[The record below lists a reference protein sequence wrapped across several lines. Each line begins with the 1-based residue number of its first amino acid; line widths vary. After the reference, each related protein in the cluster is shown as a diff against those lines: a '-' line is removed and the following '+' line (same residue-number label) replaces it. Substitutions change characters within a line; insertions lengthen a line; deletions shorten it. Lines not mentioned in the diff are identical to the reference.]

1 MFKEIISQELLEL
14 LMDLQQKPTLG
25 HFSLGGGTALAL
37 HLNHRESADIDLF
50 TLRPILYDRL
60 KRFLDESYRGQ
71 IRYTSEGDDSDFIHS
86 FIKNIKVAFLCYKQ
100 VFIEEPKTIEGI
112 KILGLKDISAL
123 KLRAI
128 VDRRNKAKDFADI
141 YYLLKNN
148 SLEEMFDWYKIKY
161 GTKDIT
167 DVKKA
172 LLSYN
177 KVKPEDWDMI
187 KYANSTSTGEIKKTI
202 YNHIQKYNKS
212 HERTVND
219 RKSMIH
225 GT

>member
-1 MFKEIISQELLEL
+1 MLHKEIINRELLEL
-14 LMDLQQKPTLG
+14 LMDLQKKPTLG

-37 HLNHRESADIDLF
+37 HLGHRESTDIDLF
-50 TLRPILYDRL
+50 TLRPIVYDRL
-60 KRFLDESYRGQ
+60 KRFLDERYRGL
-71 IRYTSEGDDSDFIHS
+71 ISYTSEGDDSDFIHS
-86 FIKNIKVAFLCYKQ
+86 FVKNIKVDFLCYRQ
-100 VFIEEPKTIEGI
+100 VLIEEPKTIEGI
-112 KILGLKDISAL
+112 RMFGLKDISAL

-128 VDRRNKAKDFADI
+128 VDRRNKAKDFADV

-187 KYANSTSTGEIKKTI
+187 KYANSTSSDEIKKTI
-202 YNHIQKYNKS
+202 YNHIQKYNNS
-212 HERTVND
+212 RERTVNG
-219 RKSMIH
+219 RE
-225 GT
+225 